1 MAKSIPKLGDMKP
14 PRPRK
19 KQEEYRPVRNPA
31 AEAFLRAEEL
41 KGGSDPATLAGTVRT
56 FGESQSMMDARVG
69 LPPQESIVTPRSNEP
84 QPRSYQIDRTVKS
97 THKRR
102 QDFLK
107 AKAANSGPI
116 STVLS
121 SSDLPYGTSTEKG
134 SGAYPDVAPSSE
146 KLTSLF
152 ANTNFGDERTA
163 QALRHATEM
172 HRLTVLHGSPLGNA
186 DPSAHPH
193 TVVGGV
199 AYHGSSRDE
208 SGFAVD
214 PRQIGAMR
222 ADGTR
227 VGERPK
233 HISEIIQGLSP
244 RPEPTEPA
252 TMTERAYRSESSKG
266 TSVGAPSE
274 GLIQPAAAREVFKPK
289 KEESENKPQ

>member
-19 KQEEYRPVRNPA
+19 KGKQEEYKRERNPA
-31 AEAFLRAEEL
+31 AEAFARAESL
-41 KGGSDPATLAGTVRT
+41 KNGSDPAALAGTVRT
-56 FGESQSMMDARVG
+56 FGESYSTRDGRVG
-69 LPPQESIVTPRSNEP
+69 LSTPTP
-84 QPRSYQIDRTVKS
+84 LRTTEAAAAALAVKPAQKS
-97 THKRR
+97 KRIAR
-102 QDFLK
+102 R
-107 AKAANSGPI
+107 I
-116 STVLS
+116 STELTS
-121 SSDLPYGTSTEKG
+121 RDLPYRNSTDKG

-146 KLTSLF
+146 KLASLF
-152 ANTNFGDERTA
+152 TNTNFGDERVA
-163 QALRHATEM
+163 QVLRHATEM
-172 HRLTVLHGSPLGNA
+172 HRLTVLHGSPLGDA
-186 DPSAHPH
+186 DPVAHPH

-199 AYHGSSRDE
+199 AYHGASRDE

-227 VGERPK
+227 VGERPR
-233 HISEIIQGLSP
+233 HISEIIRGISP
-244 RPEPTEPA
+244 VAERAEPA

-274 GLIQPAAAREVFKPK
+274 GIIQPAADREVFKPK